1 MKSGNVGP
9 ASSSLHRGLLLVVVV
24 LLQSFAHLLALT
36 QGGSSCCCT
45 GTAPRASSFASY
57 SLGGTHRRRL
67 INGIRNRKTVN
78 HRKRKPIGG
87 ICAVVLGD
95 RRSSPCAPTVASN
108 RGICTLLLWVEVV
121 FVAL

>member
-9 ASSSLHRGLLLVVVV
+9 GVIVITQGAVARCCCSSTIVRT
-24 LLQSFAHLLALT
+24 FAGTHA
-36 QGGSSCCCT
+36 GGSSCCCT